1 KKHLFEQCGG
11 PLPLEDF
18 FRRIGRR
25 RQMEE
30 LFFNRIIVEGDTFE
44 TTAAFLCLSAPPIIG
59 HEMFQRGEEKGAK
72 LAFGAVGGDQ
82 IVFVEDLFEKALS
95 QILGIMRRVTAPA
108 DKDVKGIPV
117 VAAELFKRLM
127 GRWRST
133 LRCGEEN

>member
-1 KKHLFEQCGG
+1 
-11 PLPLEDF
+11 
-18 FRRIGRR
+18 
-25 RQMEE
+25 MEE
-30 LFFNRIIVEGDTFE
+30 LFFNRIVVQGDTFE
-44 TTAAFLCLSAPPIIG
+44 TAATFLRLRAAPIIG

-117 VAAELFKRLM
+117 VAAELFKRLI
-127 GRWRST
+127 GRWRSI
-133 LRCGEEN
+133 LGCGQKNETPMRRVE